1 MFTCKQR
8 NDPPLPPK
16 SITNYLRTNRIEPR
30 FDEVLD
36 EQQKMES
43 LAEYT
48 SSTGADAAP
57 TKKNSLTPFRNILK
71 SAGIGFLAAGG
82 FNRDNA
88 APKVESDGSDL
99 IVFGRHFIAN
109 PDLVERLRNGLP
121 LNPYDRTTFYGA
133 DPPEKGYTDYPFYAD
148 LKN

>member
-1 MFTCKQR
+1 MK
-8 NDPPLPPK
+8 
-16 SITNYLRTNRIEPR
+16 
-30 FDEVLD
+30 
-36 EQQKMES
+36 S

-48 SSTGADAAP
+48 ASPGADAAP
-57 TKKNSLTPFRNILK
+57 TKKNSLTPFRTILK
-71 SAGIGFLAAGG
+71 SGGVHFFAAGS

-88 APKVESDGSDL
+88 APKVESDDADL

-109 PDLVERLRNGLP
+109 PDLVERLRKGLP

>member
-1 MFTCKQR
+1 M
-8 NDPPLPPK
+8 
-16 SITNYLRTNRIEPR
+16 
-30 FDEVLD
+30 D

-48 SSTGADAAP
+48 ASTGSDAPP
-57 TKKNSLTPFRNILK
+57 TKKNSLTPFRKILK
-71 SAGIGFLAAGG
+71 SGGVHFLAAGS

-88 APKVESDGSDL
+88 APKVESDDADL

-109 PDLVERLRNGLP
+109 PDLVERLRRGLP

-133 DPPEKGYTDYPFYAD
+133 DPPEKGYTDYPFYSE